1 LKNPNAAPSMWNL
14 HKYPFLRLLIPYAI
28 GIWFAIQWPANFN
41 DLLLWVLL
49 GLGLLMM
56 LTARFLI
63 ISYRFRWLFG
73 FGLSL
78 FLFVFGLVYTNSR
91 AADSNP
97 RHLLHAGQDYAFYLI
112 RIADPP
118 EARENTIKLIAELQA
133 VGDGVSTKA
142 MQAQMMV
149 YVQRNPASEQ
159 LQYGDLIMFSKPPEV
174 VPAPQNPYQF
184 DYRKHLATKGIYH
197 QVFLREKDWK
207 IHGKGYANP
216 VYVLAYKLRNYLLM
230 SLHKNGIEGD
240 EYAVASAILLGYDDH
255 LPRHLRKGYAAAG
268 AMHVLCVSGLHVGII
283 FILLNFLLGFLN
295 KGRKA
300 RTIKTLLLLLSIWFY
315 ALLTGLSP
323 SVNRASVMISFV
335 LLAQLL
341 NRKGNIINS
350 LSASALMLLVAN
362 PYTLL
367 HIGFQLSYTA
377 VLGIVL
383 FQKPIHNTLYIKNKY
398 LDKAWEVTALSFAA
412 QLGTTPL
419 AVYYFNQFPVYF
431 WLSNLFLV
439 PLSFAVIVAG
449 MSLLMISFVPFL
461 SQLLGLATSGLLF
474 VLNAIIHWIESLPLS
489 TLQGLFLSPAE
500 ALLMYI
506 FIGLVLLHINNTLR
520 KTAIPGLFVLLLLVS
535 SFSWR
540 TIENNGAHKFIVYS
554 IPNKAIYDFIHGREH
569 ILMADSSDM
578 QNEFITGFNLEG
590 NWTRHGLSRSPA
602 YFGVDDKLQ
611 QHPFVYKNG
620 MLLAFGPY
628 KLALWRGRH
637 ACQSLTEGT
646 YDVDVVIV
654 GGNTRE
660 NLESLLQC
668 YQFKQLVIDSSM
680 PPWHHKAWTIAL
692 DNQHIPYY
700 DVRQKGAFVWD
711 LKKSEN

>member
-1 LKNPNAAPSMWNL
+1 MWNL
-14 HKYPFLRLLIPYAI
+14 HKYPFLRLLLPYAI
-28 GIWFAIQWPANFN
+28 GIWLAIQWPGNFN
-41 DLLLWVLL
+41 SNLLWVLL
-49 GLGLLMM
+49 GMGLLMM
-56 LTARFLI
+56 LLARFLI

-78 FLFVFGLVYTNSR
+78 FLFAFGIVFTSNR
-91 AADSNP
+91 AADNNP
-97 RHLLHAGQDYAFYLI
+97 RHLLHAGHDYSFYLI

-118 EARENTIKLIAELQA
+118 EARENTMKLIGELQA
-133 VGDGVSTKA
+133 AGDSLSIKA
-142 MQAQMMV
+142 MQAQIMV
-149 YVQRNPASEQ
+149 YVQRNPESEQ
-159 LQYGDLIMFSKPPEV
+159 LQYGDLIMFSKAPEV
-174 VPAPQNPYQF
+174 VPAPQNPHQF

-197 QVFLREKDWK
+197 QVFLRDKDWRLN
-207 IHGKGYANP
+207 GKGYSNP
-216 VYVLAYKLRNYLLM
+216 VYVLAYKLRNHLLA
-230 SLHKNGIEGD
+230 SLQKNGIEGD

-300 RTIKTLLLLLSIWFY
+300 QTFKTILLLLSIWFY

-350 LSASALMLLVAN
+350 LSASALLLLVAN

-383 FQKPIHNTLYIKNKY
+383 FQKPIHNIFYIKNKH
-398 LDKAWEVTALSFAA
+398 LDKLWEITALSFAA

-419 AVYYFNQFPVYF
+419 AVYYFNQFPMYF

-461 SQLLGLATSGLLF
+461 SQLLGLVTSGLLF
-474 VLNAIIHWIESLPLS
+474 VLNTIIQWIESLPIS
-489 TLQGLFLSPAE
+489 TLQGLYLNPTE
-500 ALLMYI
+500 ALLMYLL
-506 FIGLVLLHINNTLR
+506 IGLALLHINNVLR
-520 KTAIPGLFVLLLLVS
+520 KPAIPGLLVLLLLVS
-535 SFSWR
+535 SFGWR
-540 TIENNGAHKFIVYS
+540 TTQNNGAHKFIIYS
-554 IPNKAIYDFIHGREH
+554 IPNKAVYDFIHGREH
-569 ILMADSSDM
+569 IVMADSSDM
-578 QNEFITGFNLEG
+578 HNEFITGFNLEG

-602 YFGVDDKLQ
+602 YFEVKDNLE

-620 MLLAFGPY
+620 LLLAFGQY
-628 KLALWRGRH
+628 KMALWRGRN
-637 ACQSLTEGT
+637 ACQSLTEGP
-646 YDVDVVIV
+646 YAIDLIII

-668 YQFKQLVIDSSM
+668 YDFKQLVIDSSM
-680 PPWHHKAWTIAL
+680 PRWHLKAWTTAL
-692 DNQHIPYY
+692 ENKNIPYY
-700 DVRQKGAFVWD
+700 DVSQNGAFVWD
-711 LKKSEN
+711 LKAVHK

>member
-1 LKNPNAAPSMWNL
+1 M
-14 HKYPFLRLLIPYAI
+14 
-28 GIWFAIQWPANFN
+28 
-41 DLLLWVLL
+41 LLWALL
-49 GLGLLMM
+49 VMGLLMM
-56 LTARFLI
+56 LLARFLI

-78 FLFVFGLVYTNSR
+78 FLFVFGLSYTSNR
-91 AADSNP
+91 AADNNP
-97 RHLLHAGQDYAFYLI
+97 RHLLQITKDNSFYLI
-112 RIADPP
+112 RISDPP
-118 EARENTIKLIAELQA
+118 EARENTMKLIGELQA
-133 VGDGVSTKA
+133 AGDSLSIKA
-142 MQAQMMV
+142 MQAQIMV
-149 YVQRNPASEQ
+149 YVQRNPESEQ
-159 LQYGDLIMFSKPPEV
+159 LQYGDLIVFSKAPEV

-197 QVFLREKDWK
+197 QVFLRETDWHH
-207 IHGKGYANP
+207 HGKGYSNP
-216 VYVLAYKLRNYLLM
+216 VYVLAFKLRNHLLA
-230 SLHKNGIEGD
+230 SLQKNGIEGD

-283 FILLNFLLGFLN
+283 FILLNFLLSFLN
-295 KGRKA
+295 QGRKA
-300 RTIKTLLLLLSIWFY
+300 QTLKTILLLLSIWFY

-350 LSASALMLLVAN
+350 LSASALLLLVAN
-362 PYTLL
+362 PYTLM

-383 FQKPIHNTLYIKNKY
+383 LQKPIHNTLYIKNKH
-398 LDKAWEVTALSFAA
+398 LDKVWEVTALSFAA

-439 PLSFAVIVAG
+439 PLSFALIVAG

-461 SQLLGLATSGLLF
+461 SKLLGLATSGLLF
-474 VLNAIIHWIESLPLS
+474 VLNTIIIWIESLPIS
-489 TLQGLFLSPAE
+489 TLQGLYLNPAE
-500 ALLMYI
+500 ALLMYVL
-506 FIGLVLLHINNTLR
+506 IGLILLHINKGLR
-520 KTAIPGLFVLLLLVS
+520 RPAIPGLLVMLLLVS
-535 SFSWR
+535 SFGWR

-554 IPNKAIYDFIHGREH
+554 IPNKAVYDFIHGREH
-569 ILMADSSDM
+569 IVMADSSDM
-578 QNEFITGFNLEG
+578 HNEFIIGFNLEG

-602 YFGVDDKLQ
+602 YFDVDDKLL

-620 MLLAFGPY
+620 MLLAFGHT
-628 KLALWRGRH
+628 KLALWRGKN
-637 ACQSLTEGT
+637 ACQSLTEGP
-646 YDVDVVIV
+646 YAIDLVII

-660 NLESLLQC
+660 SLESLLQC
-668 YQFKQLVIDSSM
+668 YNFKQLVIDSSM
-680 PPWHHKAWTIAL
+680 PRWHRQAWATAL
-692 DNQHIPYY
+692 ENKNIPYY
-700 DVRQKGAFVWD
+700 DVSQNGAFVWD
-711 LKKSEN
+711 LKAAWK